1 VDIVYHSWNN
11 ICDRADLS
19 VAVREDNLI
28 MSKIEKALNKARTN
42 TGLQVV
48 SSRPR
53 HSEQPS
59 VDNLPADGGTRAL
72 IGQRANANESIAQM
86 REKSLLDRQMLAQN
100 QIISPESGENGT
112 VRAFREIRT
121 KIIQKSRGEN
131 CIILLT
137 SVTGGGGSSFVAL
150 NLGAAF
156 AFDAGK
162 TALVIDCNLKNPS
175 LYRLF
180 GRGTFPGLTDYL
192 ENTDMNVSE
201 IIHPVGIERL
211 RIIPSGG
218 RRELPAEYF
227 TSLKMRR
234 LLDSVRQRYRER
246 YIIMDAPPMTESADM
261 QILSELCDYVVMVV
275 PYGRVTESQVD
286 ACVKVIGDNKF
297 LGLVFNNEPAL
308 PAFRWRNFLNPF
320 AALVHMF
327 IRPPKEKLVAV
338 K

>member
-1 VDIVYHSWNN
+1 
-11 ICDRADLS
+11 
-19 VAVREDNLI
+19 
-28 MSKIEKALNKARTN
+28 MSEIEKALNKARAN
-42 TGLQVV
+42 TGLQVIA
-48 SSRPR
+48 SQPQRSA
-53 HSEQPS
+53 QPS
-59 VDNLPADGGTRAL
+59 ADNLPAEGGAMAL
-72 IGQRANANESIAQM
+72 VAQRANASESIAQM
-86 REKSLLDRQMLAQN
+86 REKSLLGRQILAQN
-100 QIISPESGENGT
+100 QIIFPELGENGT

-121 KIIQKSRGEN
+121 KIIQKSQGKN

-162 TALVIDCNLKNPS
+162 TALLIDCNLKNPS
-175 LYRLF
+175 LHRLF
-180 GRGTFPGLTDYL
+180 GPGTFFGLTDYL
-192 ENTDMNVSE
+192 ENTEMNVSE

-218 RRELPAEYF
+218 RREIPAEYF
-227 TSLKMRR
+227 TSLKMKR

-261 QILSELCDYVVMVV
+261 QILAELCDYVVMVV

-286 ACVKVIGDNKF
+286 ACVKVIGEKKV
-297 LGLVFNNEPAL
+297 LGIVFNDEPVPPAL
-308 PAFRWRNFLNPF
+308 RWRNFLNPF
-320 AALVHMF
+320 AALAHMF
-327 IRPPKEKLVAV
+327 FRSPKDSFVSV

>member
-1 VDIVYHSWNN
+1 
-11 ICDRADLS
+11 
-19 VAVREDNLI
+19 
-28 MSKIEKALNKARTN
+28 MSKIEKALNKARSN
-42 TGLQVV
+42 TGLQVI

-53 HSEQPS
+53 DSAQPS
-59 VDNLPADGGTRAL
+59 AANLPADGGTTAL
-72 IGQRANANESIAQM
+72 IERRASSSESIAQM
-86 REKSLLDRQMLAQN
+86 REKSLLGRQMLAQN
-100 QIISPESGENGT
+100 QIICPESGESGT

-121 KIIQKSRGEN
+121 KIIQKSQGKN

-162 TALVIDCNLKNPS
+162 TALVMDCNLRNPS
-175 LYRLF
+175 LHRLF
-180 GRGTFPGLTDYL
+180 GPGAFPGLTDYL
-192 ENTDMNVSE
+192 ENTEMNVSE

-218 RRELPAEYF
+218 QRELPSEYF
-227 TSLKMRR
+227 TSLKMKR
-234 LLDSVRQRYRER
+234 LLDGVRQRYRER

-261 QILSELCDYVVMVV
+261 QILAELCDYVVLVV

-286 ACVKVIGDNKF
+286 ACVKVIGETKL
-297 LGLVFNNEPAL
+297 LGIVFNNEPAL

-320 AALVHMF
+320 AALMHMF
-327 IRPPKEKLVAV
+327 VRRPKENLSL
-338 K
+338 